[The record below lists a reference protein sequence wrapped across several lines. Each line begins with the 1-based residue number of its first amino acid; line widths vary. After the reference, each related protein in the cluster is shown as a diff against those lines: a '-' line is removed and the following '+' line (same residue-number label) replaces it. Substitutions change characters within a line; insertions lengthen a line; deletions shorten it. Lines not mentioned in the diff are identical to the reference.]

1 MNTIQSRL
9 LAILF
14 LFVAQVSLAQDLKLP
29 AIFSDY
35 MVLQQ
40 KTNAPVW
47 GWAAPEK
54 TIQVIGSWNN
64 KTVTAVSDKSGKWM
78 VKLTTPVAGGPYT
91 LMVKGDNTITFQNVL
106 IGEVWV
112 CSGQSNM
119 EMPMTGWPNTPVFKS
134 DTTIKQAS
142 NYPNIRLFNLQKKIS
157 ETPLS
162 DCTGKWVVSSSE
174 SVAAFSATGYFFGL
188 ELYKRLNI
196 PVGLIMTAWGGTPS
210 EAWTSDDY
218 ISKYDEFKPEIKKLS
233 DFVITR
239 DSMAIKDPANQPK
252 LNSFNANYPTSL
264 FNGMINPLIPF
275 AIKGAIWY
283 QGESNVY
290 DAKLYAQIFPEMVK
304 CWRTKWNQGDFPFYY
319 VQIAPYDYGATSK
332 SELLREA
339 QLLSLKNISN
349 SGMAVTMDIATIK
362 NIHPP
367 DKESVGKRL
376 AYWALAKSYNIKN
389 LAYSGPLYKKMMIE
403 NNEIKLYFDYAKN
416 GLEAK
421 GSELTNFEIAGKDRK
436 FFPALAIIE
445 NNTVTVHSFDVPT
458 PVAVRYGW
466 SNTATPNLFNIEGL
480 PASSFRTDE
489 WDK

>member
-1 MNTIQSRL
+1 MHSRL
-9 LAILF
+9 LTLLF
-14 LFVAQVSLAQDLKLP
+14 LFFLKISVAQELRLP
-29 AIFSDY
+29 AIFSDN

-40 KTNAPVW
+40 KTSAPVW
-47 GWAAPEK
+47 GWDAPGK
-54 TIQVIGSWNN
+54 TIEVTGSWNN
-64 KTVTAVSDKSGKWM
+64 RTVTAVADKSGKWI
-78 VKLTTPVAGGPYT
+78 VKVTTPQAGGPYT
-91 LMVKGDNTITFQNVL
+91 LMVKSDKSITFQNVM

-119 EMPMTGWPNTPVFKS
+119 EMPMTGWPNMPVFLS
-134 DTTIKQAS
+134 DTTIKAAS

-157 ETPLS
+157 VTPLD
-162 DCTGKWVVSSSE
+162 DCTGKWVASSPE
-174 SVAAFSATGYFFGL
+174 SVAAFSAVGYFFGL
-188 ELYKRLNI
+188 ELYKHLNI

-210 EAWTSDDY
+210 ESWTSAEY
-218 ISKYDEFKPEIKKLS
+218 ISKYDEFKPEIKTLS
-233 DFVITR
+233 DFVKTS
-239 DSMAIKDPANQPK
+239 DSMAVKDPANKPI
-252 LNSFNANYPTSL
+252 LNSFNANYPSAL
-264 FNGMINPLIPF
+264 YNGMINPLIPF

-290 DAKLYAQIFPEMVK
+290 DAKLYAKIFPEMVK

-319 VQIAPYDYGATSK
+319 VQIAPFEYGPKCS

-339 QLLSLKNISN
+339 QLHSLKTIPN
-349 SGMAVTMDIATIK
+349 SGMAVTMDIATIN

-367 DKESVGKRL
+367 DKASVGKRL
-376 AYWALAKSYNIKN
+376 AAWALAKNYSFKDI
-389 LAYSGPLYKKMMIE
+389 AFSGPLYKSMMIE
-403 NNEIKLYFDYAKN
+403 EDEIRIYFDYAKI

-436 FFPALAIIE
+436 FFPALAVIE
-445 NNTVTVHSFDVPT
+445 ANTVTVHSFDVPN

-480 PASSFRTDE
+480 PASSFRTDD